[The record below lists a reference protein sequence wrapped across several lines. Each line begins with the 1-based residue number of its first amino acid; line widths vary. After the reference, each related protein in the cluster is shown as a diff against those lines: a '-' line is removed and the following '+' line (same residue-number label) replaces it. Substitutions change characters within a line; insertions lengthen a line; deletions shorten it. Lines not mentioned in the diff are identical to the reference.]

1 MAIVQALLAAL
12 FRSAGKLLNMAFGWA
27 TTMLFG
33 RVPQDR
39 QVYLSATAF
48 GSVLW
53 LLALVAAAF
62 PRVGVFLLA
71 FVTLPPWVGTAWIRI
86 AMIVAAIVIPALV
99 GWLSTRMVDPAERP
113 RGVAG
118 LLKAIARGYP
128 STIGLALTLITMT
141 VLAPI
146 MKVRN
151 VLRRWTAQ
159 HVPVIVEPEDCLEVV
174 GDLQAALERGGI
186 TARRERA
193 SWMLR
198 VPTRILTAFA
208 GRSDLVAEDLTRL
221 VNGGVEVLIHPADLV
236 ISGRETNV
244 ARARAI
250 LSEHLTVTK
259 AYLTWDK
266 EANEI
271 EDRLREI
278 WDALRT
284 DRLDGL
290 AERLDAIERQ
300 LRTLTLPYEEW
311 EVLFRQ
317 TLMAERA
324 LLRKPATAFV
334 KTPGFARRAAVTL
347 VAAAAV
353 VKQAADTV
361 REARELVTPA
371 APQAPCPPSLAERLA
386 ERVDRLV
393 AYRSRRRLKRFL
405 RRAA

>member
-1 MAIVQALLAAL
+1 
-12 FRSAGKLLNMAFGWA
+12 
-27 TTMLFG
+27 
-33 RVPQDR
+33 
-39 QVYLSATAF
+39 
-48 GSVLW
+48 VLW
-53 LLALVAAAF
+53 LLALVAVAF

-71 FVTLPPWVGTAWIRI
+71 FVTLPPWVSKAWIRI
-86 AMIVAAIVIPALV
+86 AMIVAAIVIPAIV

-118 LLKAIARGYP
+118 LPKAIARGYP
-128 STIGLALTLITMT
+128 YTIGLALTLITMT
-141 VLAPI
+141 VFAPI

-151 VLRRWTAQ
+151 IVRRWTAQ
-159 HVPVIVEPEDCLEVV
+159 HVPVIIEPEDYLEVV

-186 TARRERA
+186 TAGRERT

-208 GRSDLVAEDLTRL
+208 GRSDLVAADLARL

-236 ISGRETNV
+236 ISGRETNL

-271 EDRLREI
+271 EDRLREV

-290 AERLDAIERQ
+290 ADRLDAIERQ

-317 TLMAERA
+317 TLMAEHA

-334 KTPGFARRAAVTL
+334 KTPGFARRAALTL
-347 VAAAAV
+347 VTAAAV
-353 VKQAADTV
+353 VKQAADAV

-371 APQAPCPPSLAERLA
+371 APQAPCPPPLAERLA
-386 ERVDRLV
+386 ERVDRLL
-393 AYRSRRRLKRFL
+393 AHRSRRRLKRFL

>member
-1 MAIVQALLAAL
+1 MAIVQALIAAL

-39 QVYLSATAF
+39 QIYLSATAF

-53 LLALVAAAF
+53 LLALVSVAF

-71 FVTLPPWVGTAWIRI
+71 FVTLPSWVSRTWIRI
-86 AMIVAAIVIPALV
+86 AMIGAAVVIPAVV
-99 GWLSTRMVDPAERP
+99 GWLSTRMIDPSERP
-113 RGVAG
+113 RGVGG

-128 STIGLALTLITMT
+128 YTMGLALTLITMT
-141 VLAPI
+141 VLAPV
-146 MKVRN
+146 MKIRN

-159 HVPVIVEPEDCLEVV
+159 HVPVIIEPEDYLEIV
-174 GDLQAALERGGI
+174 GDLEAALERGGI

-193 SWMLR
+193 GWMLR
-198 VPTRILTAFA
+198 VPTRILTTFS
-208 GRSDLVAEDLTRL
+208 GRSDLVAEHLTRL
-221 VNGGVEVLIHPADLV
+221 VNDRVEVLVHPSDLV
-236 ISGRETNV
+236 VSGREID
-244 ARARAI
+244 AAHARAI
-250 LSEHLTVTK
+250 LSEHLTMTK

-266 EANEI
+266 EANEV

-290 AERLDAIERQ
+290 ADRLDAIERQ
-300 LRTLTLPYEEW
+300 LRALTLPYEEW

-317 TLMAERA
+317 TLMAQRA

-334 KTPGFARRAAVTL
+334 KTPAFARRAAVTL
-347 VAAAAV
+347 VAAVAI

-361 REARELVTPA
+361 REARELVAPA
-371 APQAPCPPSLAERLA
+371 APAARPTSVPERLA
-386 ERVDRLV
+386 ERFDRLLP
-393 AYRSRRRLKRFL
+393 ARGRGRLKRFL

>member
-1 MAIVQALLAAL
+1 
-12 FRSAGKLLNMAFGWA
+12 
-27 TTMLFG
+27 MLFG

-53 LLALVAAAF
+53 LIALLAIAF

-71 FVTLPPWVGTAWIRI
+71 FVTLPPWVSRTWIRI
-86 AMIVAAIVIPALV
+86 AMIAAAVLIPAVV

-113 RGVAG
+113 RGAG
-118 LLKAIARGYP
+118 PLVKAIARGYP
-128 STIGLALTLITMT
+128 YTMGLALTLIMMT
-141 VLAPI
+141 VFAPI

-151 VLRRWTAQ
+151 AIRRWTSQ
-159 HVPVIVEPEDCLEVV
+159 HVPVIIEPEDYLEVV
-174 GDLQAALERGGI
+174 GNLQAALARGALSI
-186 TARRERA
+186 RRERV

-198 VPTRILTAFA
+198 APTRILTAFS
-208 GRSDLVAEDLTRL
+208 GRSDLIAEHLMRL
-221 VNGGVEVLIHPADLV
+221 VSHRVEVLVHPSDLV
-236 ISGRETNV
+236 VSGRDADA

-250 LSEHLTVTK
+250 LGEHLTVTK

-266 EANEI
+266 EANEV

-278 WDALRT
+278 WQALAA
-284 DRLDGL
+284 DRLGGL
-290 AERLDAIERQ
+290 AERLEAIERH

-317 TLMAERA
+317 TLMAERE

-334 KTPGFARRAAVTL
+334 KTAGFARRAAVTL

-353 VKQAADTV
+353 VKQVADAI

-371 APQAPCPPSLAERLA
+371 PPPPRPPSLPERLA
-386 ERVDRLV
+386 ERVDRVL
-393 AYRSRRRLKRFL
+393 ARHGRRRVKRFL